1 MSTAT
6 LMFNLLAGTVGAV
19 AVWLAVRALCARLA
33 GRGKT
38 PASGPARTGGRMDK
52 QTDGQTDAQADSPEA
67 VARIYRRV
75 LARRLGGLLLCL
87 AAFGAWLAGAH
98 WSVSLLLAGA
108 GCLLQ
113 YLAYRLR
120 TCYALAITR
129 QRQAAA
135 EQALG
140 HAPADGE
147 SENAPRPDQKTARLT
162 DGSSSELL
170 HSMGKGL

>member
-33 GRGKT
+33 GRGE
-38 PASGPARTGGRMDK
+38 PSASGPARTGGRMDK
-52 QTDGQTDAQADSPEA
+52 QMDGQTDAQADSPEA
-67 VARIYRRV
+67 VASIYRRV

-87 AAFGAWLAGAH
+87 AAFGAWLAGTH
-98 WSVSLLLAGA
+98 WIVSLLLAGA

-120 TCYALAITR
+120 TCYALAITT
-129 QRQAAA
+129 QRQVAA

-140 HAPADGE
+140 HVRADGE
-147 SENAPRPDQKTARLT
+147 S
-162 DGSSSELL
+162 
-170 HSMGKGL
+170 

>member
-6 LMFNLLAGTVGAV
+6 LMFNLLAGTAGAV

-52 QTDGQTDAQADSPEA
+52 QTDAQADSPDA

-98 WSVSLLLAGA
+98 WIVSLLLAGA

>member
-6 LMFNLLAGTVGAV
+6 LMFNLLAGTVGAI

-87 AAFGAWLAGAH
+87 AAFGAWLAGA
-98 WSVSLLLAGA
+98 

>member
-67 VARIYRRV
+67 VARIYR
-75 LARRLGGLLLCL
+75 
-87 AAFGAWLAGAH
+87 
-98 WSVSLLLAGA
+98 
-108 GCLLQ
+108 
-113 YLAYRLR
+113 LR

>member
-33 GRGKT
+33 GRGE
-38 PASGPARTGGRMDK
+38 PSASGPARTGGRMDK
-52 QTDGQTDAQADSPEA
+52 QMDAQADSPEA
-67 VARIYRRV
+67 VASIYRRV

-87 AAFGAWLAGAH
+87 AAFGAWLAGTH
-98 WSVSLLLAGA
+98 WIVSLLLAGA

-129 QRQAAA
+129 QRQVAA

-140 HAPADGE
+140 HVPADGE

-170 HSMGKGL
+170 HNMGKGL

>member
-33 GRGKT
+33 GRGE
-38 PASGPARTGGRMDK
+38 PSASGPARTGGRMDK
-52 QTDGQTDAQADSPEA
+52 QMDGQTDAQADSPEA
-67 VARIYRRV
+67 VASIYRRV

-87 AAFGAWLAGAH
+87 AAFGAWLAGTH
-98 WSVSLLLAGA
+98 WIVSLLLAGA
-108 GCLLQ
+108 GFLLQ

-120 TCYALAITR
+120 TSYDLAITR
-129 QRQAAA
+129 QRQVAA

-140 HAPADGE
+140 HVPADGE

-170 HSMGKGL
+170 HNMGKGL

>member
-33 GRGKT
+33 GRGE
-38 PASGPARTGGRMDK
+38 PSAPGPSRTNGRMDK
-52 QTDGQTDAQADSPEA
+52 QMDGQTDAQADSPEA
-67 VARIYRRV
+67 VASIYRRV

-87 AAFGAWLAGAH
+87 AAFGAWLAGTH
-98 WSVSLLLAGA
+98 WIVSLLLAGA

-129 QRQAAA
+129 QRQVAA

-140 HAPADGE
+140 HVPADGE
-147 SENAPRPDQKTARLT
+147 SENAPRPGQKTARLT

-170 HSMGKGL
+170 HNMGKGV

>member
-6 LMFNLLAGTVGAV
+6 LMFNLLAGTVG

-52 QTDGQTDAQADSPEA
+52 QTDAQADSPEA

-98 WSVSLLLAGA
+98 WIVSLLLAGA

-170 HSMGKGL
+170 HHG

>member
-33 GRGKT
+33 GRGE
-38 PASGPARTGGRMDK
+38 PSASGPARTGGRMDK
-52 QTDGQTDAQADSPEA
+52 QMDGQTDAQADSPEA
-67 VARIYRRV
+67 VAASTAACLR
-75 LARRLGGLLLCL
+75 GGWASPLCL
-87 AAFGAWLAGAH
+87 AAFGAWLAGTH
-98 WSVSLLLAGA
+98 WIVSLLLAGA

-120 TCYALAITR
+120 TCYALVITR
-129 QRQAAA
+129 QRQVAA

-140 HAPADGE
+140 HVPADGE

-170 HSMGKGL
+170 HNMGKGL

>member
-38 PASGPARTGGRMDK
+38 PASGPARTGGRADK

-75 LARRLGGLLLCL
+75 LARRLGGP
-87 AAFGAWLAGAH
+87 H
-98 WSVSLLLAGA
+98 WIVSLLLAGA

>member
-33 GRGKT
+33 GRGGK
-38 PASGPARTGGRMDK
+38 PAPGPAPAGERREEQANG
-52 QTDGQTDAQADSPEA
+52 QADSPEA
-67 VARIYRRV
+67 VASIYRRV

-87 AAFGAWLAGAH
+87 AAFGAWLAGTH
-98 WSVSLLLAGA
+98 WIVSLLLAGA

-147 SENAPRPDQKTARLT
+147 SENAPRPDQKTTRLT

>member
-33 GRGKT
+33 GRGE
-38 PASGPARTGGRMDK
+38 PSAPGPSRTNGRMED
-52 QTDGQTDAQADSPEA
+52 QTDAQADSPEA
-67 VARIYRRV
+67 VASVYRRV

-87 AAFGAWLAGAH
+87 AAFGAWLAGTH
-98 WSVSLLLAGA
+98 WIVSLLLAGA

-120 TCYALAITR
+120 TCYALTITR
-129 QRQAAA
+129 QWQAAA

-140 HAPADGE
+140 HAPADGA
-147 SENAPRPDQKTARLT
+147 SENAPRPGRKTTRLT

-170 HSMGKGL
+170 HSMGKGV

>member
-1 MSTAT
+1 MSTAI

-33 GRGKT
+33 GRGE
-38 PASGPARTGGRMDK
+38 PSASGPARTGGRMDK
-52 QTDGQTDAQADSPEA
+52 QMDGQTDAQADSPEA
-67 VARIYRRV
+67 VASIYRRV

-87 AAFGAWLAGAH
+87 AAFGAWLAGTH
-98 WSVSLLLAGA
+98 WIVSLLLAGA

-129 QRQAAA
+129 QRQVAA

-140 HAPADGE
+140 HVPADGE

-170 HSMGKGL
+170 HNMGKGL